1 MTCNVCTIN
10 EAIATAWE
18 ASATLVGIVPRDK
31 FGEDGYLR
39 SESPAYAILSDV
51 GQQRQVFHSG
61 IELGS
66 MLYKLHVSLC
76 TKQDRVDLI
85 AGLVDLRCAT
95 GCCTEEGQVL
105 RIHIGRPRKYY
116 FGADNTFRA
125 DINVSVD
132 YALTRSTC
140 DAC

>member
-1 MTCNVCTIN
+1 MTCDVCTIN
-10 EAIATAWE
+10 EALATAW
-18 ASATLVGIVPRDK
+18 ADSVVLNTIVPRDK

-61 IELGS
+61 IEFGS
-66 MLYKLHVSLC
+66 MLYRLSVSLC
-76 TKQDRVDLI
+76 TKKDRVDLI
-85 AGLVDLRCAT
+85 AALVDLRCAT

-105 RIHIGRPRKYY
+105 RVHIGRPRKYY

-140 DAC
+140 DVC